1 MKERS
6 ATSDLCAKAK
16 MRIEALFVDASTETG
31 EGLPVQVLSDIDA
44 VINGGHKTFR
54 YMLFTGLLAAVTDRK
69 LHPRCLQ
76 AQAQVEGSFDARSLC
91 QHVVVPFEKTFLR
104 GRLGA
109 SGEPYANKPA
119 RFAMIELSN
128 NVRKG
133 SDTAALRRL
142 YDVLEFVR
150 LASDAVRTKAFC
162 YALKLIL
169 LRPPNAATVLAVEP
183 VSSSRLD
190 HERFFDFL
198 GAHTGG
204 VSAVATL
211 AAYFRMFF
219 GRATRVEVHPANE
232 SGTSSREVGDIDLVL
247 SGGKR
252 YAVEVKDKPFSDIDV
267 QHACE
272 RTLSAGVGK
281 LVFALGVMAERSR
294 FHEGALVETW
304 AEKGLELTFLKI
316 QDVLGTALCIVDGE
330 GRRDFASSI
339 YRALAEM
346 KAPDTVMRK
355 FSLIFSE
362 GT

>member
-1 MKERS
+1 
-6 ATSDLCAKAK
+6 
-16 MRIEALFVDASTETG
+16 MRIETLFVDASTETG
-31 EGLPVQVLSDIDA
+31 EGLPAQVLSDIDA
-44 VINGGHKTFR
+44 VVNGGHKTFR
-54 YMLFTGLLAAVTDRK
+54 YMLFTGLLAAVTDRN

-133 SDTAALRRL
+133 PDTATLRRL

-150 LASDAVRTKAFC
+150 LASDAIRTKAFC

-190 HERFFDFL
+190 HARFFDFL

-204 VSAVATL
+204 VSA
-211 AAYFRMFF
+211 
-219 GRATRVEVHPANE
+219 VEVHPANE

-247 SGGKR
+247 AGGKR

-281 LVFALGVMAERSR
+281 LVFALGVAAERSR

-316 QDVLGTALCIVDGE
+316 QDVLGTALCIVDGV
-330 GRRDFASSI
+330 GRRDFANGL
-339 YRALAEM
+339 YQALAEM
-346 KAPDTVMRK
+346 NAPDSVMQR
-355 FSLIFSE
+355 FVHTFGE
-362 GT
+362 ET